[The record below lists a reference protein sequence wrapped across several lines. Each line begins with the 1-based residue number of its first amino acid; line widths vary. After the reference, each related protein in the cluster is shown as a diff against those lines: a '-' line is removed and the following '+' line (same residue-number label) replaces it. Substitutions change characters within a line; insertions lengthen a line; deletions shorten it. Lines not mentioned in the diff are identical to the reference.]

1 MFYTTASDALV
12 SPHLRFGRWENMV
25 MEGLVKTVYANPS
38 YMKQNC
44 QTPITSAIDD
54 LGVYEITFLD
64 IENAG
69 QCKLHT
75 LFHI

>member
-12 SPHLRFGRWENMV
+12 SPHLRFGRWENMI
-25 MEGLVKTVYANPS
+25 MEGLVKTAYANPS
-38 YMKQNC
+38 YMKNC

-54 LGVYEITFLD
+54 LDVSEITCLD

-69 QCKLHT
+69 QCKFHT

>member
-1 MFYTTASDALV
+1 MI
-12 SPHLRFGRWENMV
+12 
-25 MEGLVKTVYANPS
+25 MEGLVKTAYANPS
-38 YMKQNC
+38 YMKNC

-54 LGVYEITFLD
+54 LDVSEITCLD

-69 QCKLHT
+69 QCKFHT